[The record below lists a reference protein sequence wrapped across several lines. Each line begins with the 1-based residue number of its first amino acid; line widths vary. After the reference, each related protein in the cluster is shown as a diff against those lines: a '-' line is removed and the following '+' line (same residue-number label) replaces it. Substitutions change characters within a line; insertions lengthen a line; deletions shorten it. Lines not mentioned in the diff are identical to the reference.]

1 MTEQYFFIQYSCKK
15 GKNKIKARTVNDGK
29 SRYFLTD
36 LCKIKKKYRQQKHKS
51 ILLDRLQEFSVYAS
65 FKNVLEC
72 LREKSHRN
80 RSNRHRNSYCNIGFI
95 FPIVQMA
102 VPDIKSQQKRKM

>member
-1 MTEQYFFIQYSCKK
+1 MPRDIDRNNREKTPKRSSKGKK
-15 GKNKIKARTVNDGK
+15 GKNKIKARAVNDGK

-80 RSNRHRNSYCNIGFI
+80 RSDRHR
-95 FPIVQMA
+95 
-102 VPDIKSQQKRKM
+102 